1 MMLKIEKT
9 DEKLT
14 PLDGEK
20 INLRGRLSNKTW
32 KMAVLTQ
39 KHAFVHV
46 RNEFRRSFNTS
57 YANKTIFAVPS
68 SFLTHKKCFG
78 KLYCCQTLRKQ
89 SRKLQ

>member
-20 INLRGRLSNKTW
+20 INLRGRQSNKTW

-39 KHAFVHV
+39 KHAFVHIRNDLYSISTLLRQTKRFSYYDLHFLRV
-46 RNEFRRSFNTS
+46 RNVW
-57 YANKTIFAVPS
+57 KT
-68 SFLTHKKCFG
+68 L
-78 KLYCCQTLRKQ
+78 L
-89 SRKLQ
+89 